1 MLVALV
7 VPRVLLVVVA
17 LVLVASWAAALAL
30 VRALVRRIRSRVGVS
45 MWRLGLRMRMRMVCL
60 RVM

>member
-1 MLVALV
+1 MPVVAL

-17 LVLVASWAAALAL
+17 LVLVASWVVLAL
-30 VRALVRRIRSRVGVS
+30 VRVLVSRRRSLVGVS

>member
-1 MLVALV
+1 MLVVLV
-7 VPRVLLVVVA
+7 APRVLLVVVA
-17 LVLVASWAAALAL
+17 RVLVASWVAVL
-30 VRALVRRIRSRVGVS
+30 VRVLVSRRRSRVGVS

>member
-7 VPRVLLVVVA
+7 APRVLLVVVV
-17 LVLVASWAAALAL
+17 LVLVASWVVLAL
-30 VRALVRRIRSRVGVS
+30 VRVLVSRRRSLVGVS

>member
-1 MLVALV
+1 MVARVAL
-7 VPRVLLVVVA
+7 RVMLVVVA
-17 LVLVASWAAALAL
+17 RVLVASWVVVLVL
-30 VRALVRRIRSRVGVS
+30 VRVLVSRRRSLVGVS

>member
-1 MLVALV
+1 VPVVALA
-7 VPRVLLVVVA
+7 PRVLLVVVV
-17 LVLVASWAAALAL
+17 LVLVASWVVLAL
-30 VRALVRRIRSRVGVS
+30 VRVLVSRIRSHVGVS

>member
-1 MLVALV
+1 MLAALV
-7 VPRVLLVVVA
+7 LRVLLVVVA
-17 LVLVASWAAALAL
+17 LVLVVSWVVLAL
-30 VRALVRRIRSRVGVS
+30 VRVLVSRRRSRVGVS

>member
-1 MLVALV
+1 MLVARV
-7 VPRVLLVVVA
+7 APGVLLVVVA
-17 LVLVASWAAALAL
+17 RVLVASWVVVLVL
-30 VRALVRRIRSRVGVS
+30 VRVLVSRRRSRVGVS

>member
-1 MLVALV
+1 MPVARV
-7 VPRVLLVVVA
+7 APRVLLVVVVP
-17 LVLVASWAAALAL
+17 VLVASWVVLAL
-30 VRALVRRIRSRVGVS
+30 VRVLVSRRRSRVGVS

>member
-1 MLVALV
+1 MLAARVA
-7 VPRVLLVVVA
+7 PRVLLVVVA

-30 VRALVRRIRSRVGVS
+30 VRAPVRRIRSRVGVS
-45 MWRLGLRMRMRMVCL
+45 MWRLGLRMRMRMACP

>member
-1 MLVALV
+1 MPVVALV
-7 VPRVLLVVVA
+7 APRVLLVVVA
-17 LVLVASWAAALAL
+17 LVLVASWVVLAL
-30 VRALVRRIRSRVGVS
+30 VRVLVSRRRSLVGVS

>member
-1 MLVALV
+1 MLVAPV
-7 VPRVLLVVVA
+7 APRVLLVVVA

>member
-1 MLVALV
+1 MPVVALA
-7 VPRVLLVVVA
+7 PRVLLVVVV
-17 LVLVASWAAALAL
+17 LVLVASWVVLAL
-30 VRALVRRIRSRVGVS
+30 VRVLVSRIRSHVGVS

>member
-1 MLVALV
+1 MLVARV
-7 VPRVLLVVVA
+7 APRVLLVVVV
-17 LVLVASWAAALAL
+17 LVLVASWVAVLAL
-30 VRALVRRIRSRVGVS
+30 VRVLVSRRRSLVGVS

>member
-1 MLVALV
+1 MPVAALV
-7 VPRVLLVVVA
+7 LRVLLVVVA
-17 LVLVASWAAALAL
+17 LVLVVSWVVLAL
-30 VRALVRRIRSRVGVS
+30 VRVLVSRRRSRVGVS

>member
-7 VPRVLLVVVA
+7 LRVLLVVVA
-17 LVLVASWAAALAL
+17 LVLVASWVVLAL
-30 VRALVRRIRSRVGVS
+30 VRVLVSRRRSRVGVS

>member
-1 MLVALV
+1 MLVARV
-7 VPRVLLVVVA
+7 APGVLLVVVA
-17 LVLVASWAAALAL
+17 LALVASWVVLAL
-30 VRALVRRIRSRVGVS
+30 VRVLVSRIRSHVGVS

>member
-1 MLVALV
+1 MPVVALV

-17 LVLVASWAAALAL
+17 LVLVASWVVPAL
-30 VRALVRRIRSRVGVS
+30 VRVLVSRIRSRVGAS
-45 MWRLGLRMRMRMVCL
+45 MWRLGLRMRTRMVCL

>member
-7 VPRVLLVVVA
+7 LRVLLVVVA
-17 LVLVASWAAALAL
+17 RVLVASWVVLVL
-30 VRALVRRIRSRVGVS
+30 VRVLVSRRRSRVGVS